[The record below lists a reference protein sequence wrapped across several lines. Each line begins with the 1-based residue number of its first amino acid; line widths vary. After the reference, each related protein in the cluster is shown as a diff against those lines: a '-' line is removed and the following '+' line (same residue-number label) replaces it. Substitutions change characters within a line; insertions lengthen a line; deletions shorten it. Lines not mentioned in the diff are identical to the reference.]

1 LSRDSSYPASADTP
15 QSGAENP
22 GAQPRVG
29 LVELIQSRAQAAPDA
44 VALVSARKTLS
55 YREMES
61 RSNQLAHQLRG
72 AGIGPEV
79 VVGICDDRG
88 PDMVVS
94 ALAVLKAGGAYLPLD
109 PEYPA
114 DRLQFILDDTQAPL
128 LITRG
133 EIGER
138 IGKGRWTV
146 FNLDQAATQLAAN
159 PHTPPEVK
167 VSEQNLAYV
176 IYTSGSTGQPKGVQ
190 ITHANLLNL
199 VSWHNQAFSVSP
211 ADRASQLASLA
222 FDAAVW
228 EVWPNLV
235 AGSSIHFPD
244 NATRVSPR
252 ALKDWLLQE
261 HITISFV
268 PTPLAES
275 LMDLDWPREAR
286 LRLLLTGGDTLRHN
300 PSPNLPFTLVNNYG
314 PTECT
319 VVATSGVVAPTQ
331 HRVGSPAIGRAVSG
345 AEVYILDEQLQR
357 VEPGVVGELYIGGAG
372 VGRGYINRPDL
383 DAERF
388 VPNPFSQTASD
399 RLYRT
404 GDLAS
409 FLADGQI
416 VFSGRIDEQIKI
428 RGYRIE
434 PGEIVAALDQ
444 YSGIKASV
452 VVAREENGDKRL
464 IAYVVDSAA
473 ADLSHTGLQDFLK
486 KYLPDYMVPTT
497 FVRVD
502 SLPMTASGKVDRAAL
517 PAPSPEQIISDPQYV
532 APRTPVE
539 ERVVAMLSQLLGI
552 ERVSVHDNFFFLGGH
567 SLLGTQLI
575 ARARDAFGVE
585 IPLRTVFDSPTAEEL
600 SAVIED
606 MLRNEAIS
614 VD

>member
-1 LSRDSSYPASADTP
+1 MSRESSYPASVDTP
-15 QSGAENP
+15 RSGAEIP
-22 GAQPRVG
+22 AAQPRVG
-29 LVELIQSRAQAAPDA
+29 LVELIQSRVQDAPNA
-44 VALVSARKTLS
+44 VALVCARKTLS
-55 YREMES
+55 YGEMEA
-61 RSNQLAHQLRG
+61 RSNQLAHHLRT

-88 PDMVVS
+88 PDMVVA
-94 ALAVLKAGGAYLPLD
+94 ALAVLKVGGAYLPLG

-114 DRLQFILDDTQAPL
+114 DRLRFMLDDTQAPL
-128 LITRG
+128 LIVRG

-138 IGKGRWTV
+138 VGKGRWTV
-146 FNLDQAATQLAAN
+146 LNLDQAATQLAAY
-159 PHTPPEVK
+159 PQTFSK
-167 VSEQNLAYV
+167 VEISEQNLAYV

-199 VSWHNQAFSVSP
+199 VSWHNQAFSVSHE
-211 ADRASQLASLA
+211 DRASQLASLA

-244 NATRVSPR
+244 NATSVSPR

-261 HITISFV
+261 RITISFV

-275 LMDLDWPREAR
+275 LMDLDWPREAP
-286 LRLLLTGGDTLRHN
+286 LRILLTGGDALRHN

-319 VVATSGVVAPTQ
+319 VVATSGVVTPTQ
-331 HRVGSPAIGRAVSG
+331 HRVGSPTIGRAISG
-345 AEVYILDEQLQR
+345 AEVYILNEQLQK
-357 VEPGVVGELYIGGAG
+357 VGPGVVGELYIGGAG
-372 VGRGYINRPDL
+372 VGRGYIHRPDL

-388 VPNPFSQTASD
+388 VPNPFSQNAGD

-409 FLADGQI
+409 FLPDGEV

-434 PGEIVAALDQ
+434 PGEIIAALDQ

-464 IAYVVDSAA
+464 IAYVVASAA

-517 PAPSPEQIISDPQYV
+517 PAPSTEQVISELQYV
-532 APRTPVE
+532 
-539 ERVVAMLSQLLGI
+539 
-552 ERVSVHDNFFFLGGH
+552 
-567 SLLGTQLI
+567 
-575 ARARDAFGVE
+575 
-585 IPLRTVFDSPTAEEL
+585 
-600 SAVIED
+600 
-606 MLRNEAIS
+606 
-614 VD
+614 